1 MRALVFDET
10 LKLVEDVPLPLPAAD
25 EVLIHTRRAGICNT
39 DLELVRGMYD
49 FRGIPGHEFCG
60 EVVQGPDSWRGRRV
74 TGEINISCGD
84 CRLCRL
90 GIPSQCLARH
100 TLGIH
105 DYPGAFADYFRLP
118 LRNLHVVPDG
128 VSDDAAVFTE
138 PLAAALQVTEAVHIQ
153 PGSPVLV
160 IGAGKL
166 GLLIV
171 QVLKLVGA
179 DVSVLVRHEKQA
191 CMLQRRGISALRI
204 EDIEPQTFPVVVEV
218 SGAASGLE
226 AALRLVRSRGTIVL
240 KSTYQ
245 GTPQVDMT
253 QVAVREIAIRGSR
266 CGPFAPA
273 LKLLEQGLVDVSFL
287 IEGRYP
293 LGEGLRAMERAANPG
308 TLKILFDFAQLDT
321 DLAAA
326 GT

>member
-1 MRALVFDET
+1 MHALVFDGN
-10 LKLVEDVPLPLPAAD
+10 LKLVEDSPLPTPAAD
-25 EVLIHTRRAGICNT
+25 EVLIRTRRAGICNT

-60 EVVQGPDSWRGRRV
+60 EVVQGPDTWCGRRV
-74 TGEINISCGD
+74 TGEINIRCGH
-84 CRLCRL
+84 CRLCHL
-90 GIPSQCLARH
+90 GISSQCLARR

-105 DYPGAFADYFRLP
+105 DYPGAFANYLRLP
-118 LRNLHVVPDG
+118 IENLHLVPDG
-128 VSDDAAVFTE
+128 VSDDEAVFTE

-153 PGSPVLV
+153 PGTPVLV

-166 GLLIV
+166 GLLIA
-171 QVLKLVGA
+171 QVLQLVGA
-179 DVSVLVRHEKQA
+179 DVSVLVRHDKQA
-191 CMLQRRGISALRI
+191 SFLQRRGISDLRI
-204 EDIEPQTFPVVVEV
+204 EDIEAQAFPVVVEV

-226 AALRLVRSRGTIVL
+226 AALRFVRSRGTIVL
-240 KSTYQ
+240 KSTYH

-273 LKLLEQGLVDVSFL
+273 LKLLQQGLVDVSAL

-293 LGEGLRAMERAANPG
+293 LREGLRAMERAAHPG
-308 TLKILFDFAQLDT
+308 TLKILFDFSHHDT
-321 DLAAA
+321 DMAAA

>member
-10 LKLVEDVPLPLPAAD
+10 LKLAGDVPLPTPAAD
-25 EVLIHTRRAGICNT
+25 EVLIRTRRAGICNT
-39 DLELVRGMYD
+39 DLELVRGMYG

-84 CRLCRL
+84 CRLCRS
-90 GIPSQCLARH
+90 GISSQCLARR

-105 DYPGAFADYFRLP
+105 DYPGAFADYLRLP
-118 LRNLHVVPDG
+118 AGNLHPVPDG
-128 VSDDAAVFTE
+128 VSDDEAVFTE

-166 GLLIV
+166 GLLIA
-171 QVLKLVGA
+171 QVLQLAGA
-179 DVSVLVRHEKQA
+179 DVSVVVRHDKQA
-191 CMLQRRGISALRI
+191 SFLQRRGISALCI
-204 EDIEPQTFPVVVEV
+204 DDIEAQAFPVVVEV

-240 KSTYQ
+240 KSTYH

-273 LKLLEQGLVDVSFL
+273 LKLLEQGLVDVSTL

-293 LGEGLRAMERAANPG
+293 LCDGLRAMDRAAHPG
-308 TLKILFDFAQLDT
+308 TLKVLLEFAQPGR
-321 DLAAA
+321 DLSAA
-326 GT
+326 GA

>member
-10 LKLVEDVPLPLPAAD
+10 LQLVEDVPLPTPAAD
-25 EVLIHTRRAGICNT
+25 EVLIRTRSAGICNT

-74 TGEINISCGD
+74 AGEINISCGD
-84 CRLCRL
+84 CQLCRL

-100 TLGIH
+100 ALGIH
-105 DYPGAFADYFRLP
+105 GYPGAFADYLRLP
-118 LRNLHVVPDG
+118 LRNLHNVPEG

-153 PGSPVLV
+153 PGTPVLV
-160 IGAGKL
+160 VGAGKL
-166 GLLIV
+166 GLLTA
-171 QVLKLVGA
+171 QVLQLTGA
-179 DVSVLVRHEKQA
+179 DVSVIVRHEKQA
-191 CMLQRRGISALRI
+191 RLLLRWGIAALRI
-204 EDIEPQTFPVVVEV
+204 EDTEPQTYSVVVEA

-240 KSTYQ
+240 KSTYH
-245 GTPQVDMT
+245 GTPKVDMT

-273 LKLLEQGLVDVSFL
+273 LKMLEQELVDVKSL
-287 IEGRYP
+287 IEARYP
-293 LGEGLRAMERAANPG
+293 LRDGLRAMERAAHPG
-308 TLKILFDFAQLDT
+308 TLKIMIDFVQHDR
-321 DLAAA
+321 DPAAA
-326 GT
+326 DN

>member
-1 MRALVFDET
+1 MRALVFDGT
-10 LKLVEDVPLPLPAAD
+10 LKLVEDLPLPTPAAD
-25 EVLIHTRRAGICNT
+25 EVLIRTRRAGICNT

-60 EVVQGPDSWRGRRV
+60 EVVQGPDSWCGRRV

-90 GIPSQCLARH
+90 GISSQCMARH

-105 DYPGAFADYFRLP
+105 DYPGAFADYLRLP
-118 LRNLHVVPDG
+118 TGNLHLVPEG
-128 VSDDAAVFTE
+128 VSDDAAVFVE
-138 PLAAALQVTEAVHIQ
+138 PLAAALQVTEAVHIR
-153 PGSPVLV
+153 PGTPVLV

-166 GLLIV
+166 GLLIA
-171 QVLKLVGA
+171 QVLQLVGA
-179 DVSVLVRHEKQA
+179 EVSVVVRHEKQA
-191 CMLQRRGISALRI
+191 RLLQRRGISALRVDDV
-204 EDIEPQTFPVVVEV
+204 EAQAFPIVVEV

-240 KSTYQ
+240 KSTYH
-245 GTPQVDMT
+245 GRPQVDMT

-273 LKLLEQGLVDVSFL
+273 LQLLQQGLVDVSFL

-293 LGEGLRAMERAANPG
+293 LRDGLRAMERAAHPG
-308 TLKILFDFAQLDT
+308 TLKILLDFAQPDQ

>member
-1 MRALVFDET
+1 MRALVFDGT
-10 LKLVEDVPLPLPAAD
+10 LKLVEDLPLPTPAAD
-25 EVLIHTRRAGICNT
+25 EVLIRTRRAGICNT

-60 EVVQGPDSWRGRRV
+60 EVVQGPDSWCGRRV

-90 GIPSQCLARH
+90 GIFSQCMARH

-105 DYPGAFADYFRLP
+105 DYPGAFADYLRLP
-118 LRNLHVVPDG
+118 TGNLHLVPEG
-128 VSDDAAVFTE
+128 VSDDAAVFVE
-138 PLAAALQVTEAVHIQ
+138 PLAAALQVTEAVHIR
-153 PGSPVLV
+153 PGTPVLV

-166 GLLIV
+166 GLLIA
-171 QVLKLVGA
+171 QVLQLVGA
-179 DVSVLVRHEKQA
+179 EVSVVVRHEKQA
-191 CMLQRRGISALRI
+191 RLLQRRGISALRVDDV
-204 EDIEPQTFPVVVEV
+204 EAQAFPIVVEV

-240 KSTYQ
+240 KSTYH
-245 GTPQVDMT
+245 GRPQVDMT

-273 LKLLEQGLVDVSFL
+273 LQLLQQGLVDVSFL
-287 IEGRYP
+287 IEGRYA
-293 LGEGLRAMERAANPG
+293 LSDGLRAMERAAHPG
-308 TLKILFDFAQLDT
+308 TLKVLIDFAQPDP